1 MDQLEKY
8 QTEDDNKQD
17 ADMKNEEEKQSEK
30 ESSKELIFSHKSNS
44 EIVILKNLPKIAP
57 QQAEFLQ

>member
-17 ADMKNEEEKQSEK
+17 VDMKNEEEKQSEK